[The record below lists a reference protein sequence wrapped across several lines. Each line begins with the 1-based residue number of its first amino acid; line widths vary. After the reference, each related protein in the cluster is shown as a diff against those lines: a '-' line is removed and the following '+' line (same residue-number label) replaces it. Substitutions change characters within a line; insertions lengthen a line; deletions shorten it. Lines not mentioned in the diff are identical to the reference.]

1 MEAVADQ
8 RCQDKDRSCAQFR
21 VPRGFLLHRCRQ
33 AQHCDVSHRQPRS
46 PATLSLNVPDSL
58 AAPYERDMRI
68 THGGCRVAAV
78 WSSTDRGLEGVI
90 LKISVVG
97 SGYVGLVT
105 GACLADSGNDVVCVD
120 IDQAKI
126 DLLLAGGVPIF
137 EPGLAEL
144 IARNRENGLIDFT
157 TDRQRGIE
165 HADVIFIAVPTPM
178 GESGAADLTYV
189 FSVADDIGSYID
201 RYKVIVD
208 KSTVP
213 VGTADQITA
222 IIRSKTDQEFNVIS
236 NPEFLKQ
243 GKAIADFMQ
252 PDRVVIGSDSK
263 RALRIMEELYEPFL
277 RTFHPLIAIDVR
289 SAEMAKYAA
298 NCFLATKIS
307 FINEMSN
314 LCEKAGADISA
325 VREAIGADKRIGY
338 DFLFPGIGYGGSCLP
353 KDVRALLYTADC
365 LGSDMHL
372 LRAVERVNDEQKA
385 ALVSKIITRF
395 GGSEKNLDGLR
406 IGLWGLS
413 FKPQTDDVRA
423 APSLVI
429 AEKLVEFGATV
440 CAFDPEAMEQTK
452 KVLGDSIEYAG
463 NMYDAVQGADA
474 LLLLTEWKQFQR
486 PSWSRVRSA
495 MRGCVV
501 FDGRNIYDPERMKDE
516 GFEYY
521 GMGRI

>member
-1 MEAVADQ
+1 MSRIVHKHGMQNAHGLGSLEAIWAE
-8 RCQDKDRSCAQFR
+8 RS
-21 VPRGFLLHRCRQ
+21 GH
-33 AQHCDVSHRQPRS
+33 
-46 PATLSLNVPDSL
+46 
-58 AAPYERDMRI
+58 
-68 THGGCRVAAV
+68 
-78 WSSTDRGLEGVI
+78 EGNS
-90 LKISVVG
+90 LKISVIG

-105 GACLADSGNDVVCVD
+105 GACLADSGNEVVCVD
-120 IDQAKI
+120 IDQGKI
-126 DLLLAGGVPIF
+126 DLLLAGEVPIF

-144 IARNRENGLIDFT
+144 IARNREAGLIDFT
-157 TDRQRGIE
+157 TDSRRGVE

-189 FSVADDIGSYID
+189 YSAADDIGSHMD
-201 RYKVIVD
+201 RYKIVVN

-213 VGTADQITA
+213 VGTADRVRE
-222 IIRSKTDQEFNVIS
+222 IIRSKTQHEFDVVS

-243 GKAIADFMQ
+243 GKALADFTQ

-263 RALRIMEELYEPFL
+263 RALTVMRELYEPFL
-277 RTFHPLIAIDVR
+277 RNFHPVIAIDIK

-307 FINEMSN
+307 FINEISN
-314 LCEKAGADISA
+314 LCENTGADISA

-338 DFLFPGIGYGGSCLP
+338 EFLFPGIGYGGSCLP
-353 KDVRALLYTADC
+353 KDVQALLHTADKV
-365 LGSDMHL
+365 GSSMQL
-372 LRAVERVNDEQKA
+372 LRAVQSVNSEQKT

-395 GGSEKNLDGLR
+395 GAAESPEKNLQGVR

-413 FKPQTDDVRA
+413 FKPRTDDVRA

-429 AEKLVEFGATV
+429 AKKLVESGATV
-440 CAFDPEAMEQTK
+440 RAFDPEATEQAK
-452 KVLGDSIEYAG
+452 KMLGDSIEYAG
-463 NMYDAVQGADA
+463 NMYEAVQDADA

-486 PSWSRVRSA
+486 PSWQRVRSA
-495 MRGCVV
+495 MRGSVV
-501 FDGRNIYDPERMKDE
+501 FDGRNIYDPARMRDE

>member
-1 MEAVADQ
+1 M
-8 RCQDKDRSCAQFR
+8 
-21 VPRGFLLHRCRQ
+21 
-33 AQHCDVSHRQPRS
+33 
-46 PATLSLNVPDSL
+46 
-58 AAPYERDMRI
+58 
-68 THGGCRVAAV
+68 
-78 WSSTDRGLEGVI
+78 I
-90 LKISVVG
+90 LKISVIG

-120 IDQAKI
+120 IDKAKI

-144 IARNRENGLIDFT
+144 IARSRENGLIDFT
-157 TDRQRGIE
+157 TDLRRGIE
-165 HADVIFIAVPTPM
+165 HGDVVFIAVPTPM
-178 GESGAADLTYV
+178 GENGAADLTQVYA
-189 FSVADDIGSYID
+189 VADDIGTHLD

-213 VGTADQITA
+213 VGTAEEVRA
-222 IIRSKTDQEFNVIS
+222 IIEEKTEHEFDVVS

-243 GKAIADFMQ
+243 GKAITDFMQ

-263 RALRIMEELYEPFL
+263 RALKIMEELYEPFL
-277 RTFHPLIAIDVR
+277 RTFHPLIAIDIR

-298 NCFLATKIS
+298 NCFLAAKIS

-325 VREAIGADKRIGY
+325 VREAIGADSRIGY
-338 DFLFPGIGYGGSCLP
+338 EFLFPGIGYGGSCLP
-353 KDVRALLYTADC
+353 KDVRALLHTADRF
-365 LGSDMHL
+365 GSEMHL
-372 LRAVERVNDEQKA
+372 LHAVEHVNNEQKA
-385 ALVSKIITRF
+385 TLVSKIITRF
-395 GGSEKNLDGLR
+395 RGDSSEKSLQGLC

-429 AEKLVEFGATV
+429 ARKLAESGATV
-440 CAFDPEAMEQTK
+440 RAFDPEATEQAK

-463 NMYDAVQGADA
+463 NMYEAVEGADA
-474 LLLLTEWKQFQR
+474 LLLITEWKQFQR
-486 PSWSRVRSA
+486 PSWQRVKSA
-495 MRGCVV
+495 MRGNVV
-501 FDGRNIYDPERMKDE
+501 FDGRNVYDPDYLKAE

-521 GMGRI
+521 GMGRN